1 MSRKILLP
9 ILFLFALGVV
19 PGGVL
24 TVSAQF
30 QMPDPKQM
38 SGIPRPVDD
47 LPDATVSVRLIR
59 GQLSNNI
66 TGHDVQLL
74 AGGKTLTV
82 KTNDDGRA
90 EFKGVAPGTTV
101 KAATDVD
108 GEHLESQEFPFPAK
122 GGIRLMLVATDK
134 AAAAKPAVTGEVRI
148 GGQSRIV
155 MQPTDETLQVFYLLM
170 ISNGQSVPVNPATPF
185 TFDMPSG
192 ATGTSVLEGSS
203 PLASVNGG
211 HVTVSGPFPPGQ
223 TFVQVAC
230 ELPIDS
236 GTMDI
241 VQRFPSPLDELAV
254 VVKKIGDTKL
264 TSPLIKA
271 QQDMAADGETYIAA
285 TGPAV
290 PAGQPIALTV
300 SGLPHHSAAPQWI
313 ALTLAVAIIALGV
326 WAATRHQDETAERKR
341 LVARREKL
349 LNDLVRTE
357 SDRRSGRIDAPRY
370 AARRAE
376 LVAALEG
383 VYGELDD
390 DTSVEPAQT
399 APRFA
404 QRTSAHA

>member
-1 MSRKILLP
+1 
-9 ILFLFALGVV
+9 
-19 PGGVL
+19 
-24 TVSAQF
+24 
-30 QMPDPKQM
+30 MPDPKQM

-66 TGHDVQLL
+66 SGHDVQLL
-74 AGGKTLTV
+74 AGGKTVTA
-82 KTNDDGRA
+82 KTNQDGRA
-90 EFKGVAPGTTV
+90 EFKGIAPGTNV
-101 KAATDVD
+101 KAAADVD
-108 GEHLESQEFPFPAK
+108 GEHLESQEFPFPGK

-134 AAAAKPAVTGEVRI
+134 AAASKPAVTGEVHI

-155 MQPTDETLQVFYLLM
+155 MQPTDETLQIFYLLM

-185 TFDMPSG
+185 VFDMPAG
-192 ATGTSVLEGSS
+192 ATGTSLLEGSS
-203 PLASVNGG
+203 PLASVNGA

-230 ELPIDS
+230 ELPVDS

-241 VQRFPSPLDELAV
+241 VQRFPSPVDELAV

-264 TSPLIKA
+264 ASPLIKA
-271 QQDMAADGETYIAA
+271 QQDMAADGEVYIAA

-290 PAGQPIALTV
+290 PAGQPIMLTV

-313 ALTLAVAIIALGV
+313 ALTLAVIIIALGV

-349 LNDLVRTE
+349 LNDLVRIE
-357 SDRRSGRIDAPRY
+357 SDRRSGRLDAPRY

-390 DTSVEPAQT
+390 DTGVELAQT
-399 APRFA
+399 ASGFA